1 MQPNFRFLVLAAVS
15 SALLTPALLAQS
27 TPAAPDQPATQ
38 QTQPTQ
44 DATSPAQNA
53 PSQDPSSGV
62 SQPPPDSSIHADED
76 LPAPAPTPKPRAAV
90 PVAPPPAAAAPP
102 MPAPPVERQVGR
114 AANSEYAGQVDNTDS
129 GIVTVVAVPGSS
141 PAPLQARQPDADYG
155 VATNVPF
162 NPNDLPEGTNIPV
175 RLSQPL
181 STSDTE
187 IGTPF
192 KAVVTRNVYNGGN
205 LIIPIGSEMR
215 GRITYVSQGH
225 HVGPH
230 ATLRLRPEAVI
241 LPDGT
246 AYHLYAQVAETDAN
260 GTRTDDE
267 GGIQT
272 TTHYKKD
279 AVEYGAAAGTGAI
292 VGGVVAGPIGAGVGT
307 LVGAGAVTTHMLL
320 QNPQAVRLPEGT
332 LLVFS
337 LTQPMNITPT
347 KN

>member
-1 MQPNFRFLVLAAVS
+1 MQPNFRILVLAALS

-27 TPAAPDQPATQ
+27 APAAPTDPANQQAQPVPDPA
-38 QTQPTQ
+38 
-44 DATSPAQNA
+44 AQN
-53 PSQDPSSGV
+53 QNSGV
-62 SQPPPDSSIHADED
+62 SQPPPDSSIQADED
-76 LPAPAPTPKPRAAV
+76 LPAPTPKPRAAI
-90 PVAPPPAAAAPP
+90 PVAPPPAAAVAAPP
-102 MPAPPVERQVGR
+102 MPAPPVERPAGR
-114 AANSEYAGQVDNTDS
+114 AANSEYAGEVDNTDD
-129 GIVTVVAVPGSS
+129 GIVTVVAAPGS

-187 IGTPF
+187 TGTPF

-279 AVEYGAAAGTGAI
+279 AVEYGAGAGTGAI
-292 VGGVVAGPIGAGVGT
+292 IGGVVAGPVGAGVGT

-320 QNPQAVRLPEGT
+320 QNPQALRLPEGT
-332 LLVFS
+332 VLVFS

>member
-1 MQPNFRFLVLAAVS
+1 MQPNFRILVIATLS
-15 SALLTPALLAQS
+15 SALLSPALLAQS
-27 TPAAPDQPATQ
+27 TPATPDQPATQ
-38 QTQPTQ
+38 QTQPAQ
-44 DATSPAQNA
+44 DATSPDQNT
-53 PSQDPSSGV
+53 GV
-62 SQPPPDSSIHADED
+62 SQPPPDSSIQADED
-76 LPAPAPTPKPRAAV
+76 LPAPAPKPRAAV
-90 PVAPPPAAAAPP
+90 PVAPPPVAAAAPAPP
-102 MPAPPVERQVGR
+102 MPAPVERPVGR
-114 AANSEYAGQVDNTDS
+114 AANSAYAGEIDNTDD
-129 GIVTVVAVPGSS
+129 GIVTVVAAPGS

-162 NPNDLPEGTNIPV
+162 NPNDLPEGTNILV

-181 STSDTE
+181 STNDTE
-187 IGTPF
+187 TGTPF

-225 HVGPH
+225 HIGPH

-292 VGGVVAGPIGAGVGT
+292 VGGVVAGPVGAGVGT

-320 QNPQAVRLPEGT
+320 QNPQALRLPEGT
-332 LLVFS
+332 VLVFS